1 MRVIKHYKSDGLVRC
16 AERLPRWTQEWEQ
29 EIDAYLSVDTLY
41 FLGVYLSVDTIYVY
55 HTMFLHETTLLV
67 YPASVTY
74 DGTPLSWQ
82 CDIGLR
88 LEYDF

>member
-1 MRVIKHYKSDGLVRC
+1 MICVNMTHFPIFGTYYMS
-16 AERLPRWTQEWEQ
+16 
-29 EIDAYLSVDTLY
+29 IS
-41 FLGVYLSVDTIYVY
+41 VY

-88 LEYDF
+88 LEDDF

>member
-1 MRVIKHYKSDGLVRC
+1 MLHVYMSRFPVFGTYYIC
-16 AERLPRWTQEWEQ
+16 LPHH
-29 EIDAYLSVDTLY
+29 V
-41 FLGVYLSVDTIYVY
+41 
-55 HTMFLHETTLLV
+55 LHETTHLV

>member
-1 MRVIKHYKSDGLVRC
+1 MIRVNMTRFPVLVH
-16 AERLPRWTQEWEQ
+16 A
-29 EIDAYLSVDTLY
+29 ISVN
-41 FLGVYLSVDTIYVY
+41 

-74 DGTPLSWQ
+74 DGTPLSWL

-88 LEYDF
+88 LEYNF

>member
-1 MRVIKHYKSDGLVRC
+1 
-16 AERLPRWTQEWEQ
+16 
-29 EIDAYLSVDTLY
+29 
-41 FLGVYLSVDTIYVY
+41 
-55 HTMFLHETTLLV
+55 MFLHETTLLV

-88 LEYDF
+88 LEYDLLHVVLLV

>member
-1 MRVIKHYKSDGLVRC
+1 MHILSLHMIRVNMTRFPFLVH
-16 AERLPRWTQEWEQ
+16 
-29 EIDAYLSVDTLY
+29 
-41 FLGVYLSVDTIYVY
+41 TISVY

-67 YPASVTY
+67 YLASVTY

>member
-1 MRVIKHYKSDGLVRC
+1 MIRVNMTRFPVFGTYYIS
-16 AERLPRWTQEWEQ
+16 
-29 EIDAYLSVDTLY
+29 
-41 FLGVYLSVDTIYVY
+41 Y

-74 DGTPLSWQ
+74 DGTPLGWQ

-88 LEYDF
+88 PEYDF

>member
-1 MRVIKHYKSDGLVRC
+1 MIRVNMTGFPVFGTYYI
-16 AERLPRWTQEWEQ
+16 
-29 EIDAYLSVDTLY
+29 
-41 FLGVYLSVDTIYVY
+41 FY
-55 HTMFLHETTLLV
+55 HTMLLHETTLLV

>member
-1 MRVIKHYKSDGLVRC
+1 MIHVNMTRFPVLVH
-16 AERLPRWTQEWEQ
+16 
-29 EIDAYLSVDTLY
+29 
-41 FLGVYLSVDTIYVY
+41 TISVY
-55 HTMFLHETTLLV
+55 HTMFLNETTLLV

>member
-1 MRVIKHYKSDGLVRC
+1 MIRVNMTRFLFLVH
-16 AERLPRWTQEWEQ
+16 
-29 EIDAYLSVDTLY
+29 
-41 FLGVYLSVDTIYVY
+41 TISVY
-55 HTMFLHETTLLV
+55 HTMFLHETTLLL
-67 YPASVTY
+67 YPTSVTY

>member
-1 MRVIKHYKSDGLVRC
+1 MIHVNMTRFPVFGN
-16 AERLPRWTQEWEQ
+16 
-29 EIDAYLSVDTLY
+29 
-41 FLGVYLSVDTIYVY
+41 TIYVY
-55 HTMFLHETTLLV
+55 HTMFLNETTLLV

-74 DGTPLSWQ
+74 DGTPLGWQ

>member
-1 MRVIKHYKSDGLVRC
+1 MIRVNMTRFPVFGTHY
-16 AERLPRWTQEWEQ
+16 
-29 EIDAYLSVDTLY
+29 
-41 FLGVYLSVDTIYVY
+41 IYVL
-55 HTMFLHETTLLV
+55 TLFLHETTLLV

>member
-1 MRVIKHYKSDGLVRC
+1 
-16 AERLPRWTQEWEQ
+16 
-29 EIDAYLSVDTLY
+29 
-41 FLGVYLSVDTIYVY
+41 
-55 HTMFLHETTLLV
+55 MFLHETTLLV

-88 LEYDF
+88 LEYDFYHVLKETELSVLYLPDKEKIIK

>member
-1 MRVIKHYKSDGLVRC
+1 MIRVNMTRFPVFGTYYIC
-16 AERLPRWTQEWEQ
+16 
-29 EIDAYLSVDTLY
+29 
-41 FLGVYLSVDTIYVY
+41 

-67 YPASVTY
+67 YPESVTY

>member
-1 MRVIKHYKSDGLVRC
+1 MIHVNMTRFSCFLVH
-16 AERLPRWTQEWEQ
+16 
-29 EIDAYLSVDTLY
+29 
-41 FLGVYLSVDTIYVY
+41 TISVY

-67 YPASVTY
+67 YPALVTY

-88 LEYDF
+88 HEYDF